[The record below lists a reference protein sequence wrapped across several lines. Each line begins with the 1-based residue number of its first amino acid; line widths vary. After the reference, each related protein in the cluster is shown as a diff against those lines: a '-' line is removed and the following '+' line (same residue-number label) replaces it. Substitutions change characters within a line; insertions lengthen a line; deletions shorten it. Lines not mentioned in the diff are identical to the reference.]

1 MAAAVYSAQRERSVG
16 LGLMGFHSF
25 LQGQG
30 VAFESAMAKSWN
42 MRLFKHL
49 RREADKAH
57 KTAINR
63 AALDA
68 FVQGGMTEE
77 CAKLAV
83 TLIAKKAIPAVSIT
97 Y

>member
-25 LQGQG
+25 LQSQG

-49 RREADKAH
+49 RREADKASRTLAEE
-57 KTAINR
+57 KGPCPD
-63 AALDA
+63 AADRG
-68 FVQGGMTEE
+68 VMER
-77 CAKLAV
+77 
-83 TLIAKKAIPAVSIT
+83 
-97 Y
+97 